1 MKMRSKTHRTMLAD
15 IIIIFNSGEEYGLVV
30 KTRFPELLNKKIDTD
45 TISEY
50 LNDNINI
57 ILKFEDL
64 TITNIK

>member
-1 MKMRSKTHRTMLAD
+1 MKIRSKIHRTMLAD
-15 IIIIFNSGEEYGLVV
+15 IIIDFRSGEKHGLII
-30 KTRFPELLNKKIDTD
+30 KSKFPELLNKKIDTD